1 MDNISGKANYTE
13 MTDEFQQRKNTSKKA
28 SHETTS
34 TTPKYNKKEFTKVL
48 KELTTNFYKVL
59 EDSEKLY
66 DIRCLKEI
74 NDFKVT
80 IKSVERDLKK
90 VHELNKKSGE

>member
-13 MTDEFQQRKNTSKKA
+13 MTDEFQKRKKKETPNETQA
-28 SHETTS
+28 TTTS
-34 TTPKYNKKEFTKVL
+34 YNKKEFTKVL
-48 KELTTNFYKVL
+48 KELTSNFYKVL

-66 DIRCLKEI
+66 NIRYLKEI

-80 IKSVERDLKK
+80 IGSVERDLKK
-90 VHELNKKSGE
+90 IHELNEKSGE

>member
-1 MDNISGKANYTE
+1 MDNVSGSANYTE
-13 MTDEFQQRKNTSKKA
+13 MTDQAVAKKKTA
-28 SHETTS
+28 KTEEKLSE

-80 IKSVERDLKK
+80 VGSVERDLKK
-90 VHELNKKSGE
+90 IHDLNEKSGE